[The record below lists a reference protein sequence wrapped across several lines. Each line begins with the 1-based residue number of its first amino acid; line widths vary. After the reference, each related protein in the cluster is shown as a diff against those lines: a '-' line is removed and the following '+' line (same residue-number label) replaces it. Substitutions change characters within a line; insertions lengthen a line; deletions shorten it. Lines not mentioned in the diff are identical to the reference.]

1 MPVDSL
7 PTTPETDDEATVKL
21 AATDP
26 AETQSAPAS
35 IGGPASPGAT
45 VTCPVCGLV
54 NLPGATTCSRCLTNW
69 ATTEITAQLDVK
81 LLVGLSLHSTADPA
95 VSSPRTELILEI
107 GKVRLPVSIDGA
119 VIVGRNQHVSD
130 GQPRSDVDLT
140 PFGAALKG
148 VSRRHVKF
156 TRDHVLIYLTDL
168 GSTNGTLVNGQPIL
182 PYARRTLQNGDELQ
196 LGQLK
201 LKVILAEKS

>member
-7 PTTPETDDEATVKL
+7 PTIPETDDEATVRL
-21 AATDP
+21 AASDP
-26 AETQSAPAS
+26 AETQSAPA
-35 IGGPASPGAT
+35 IVGGPADPGAA

-54 NLPGATTCSRCLTNW
+54 NQSGATICSRCLTNW

-81 LLVGLSLHSTADPA
+81 LAVSQFAQSTADSA
-95 VSSPRTELILEI
+95 ASSPLPELILEI
-107 GKVRLPVSIDGA
+107 ENVRLPVSTDGV
-119 VIVGRNQHVSD
+119 VIVGRNQQVSD

-148 VSRRHVKF
+148 VSRKHIKL
-156 TRDHVLIYLTDL
+156 TRDHVLIYVTDL
-168 GSTNGTLVNGQPIL
+168 GSTNGTLINGQPIL
-182 PYARRTLQNGDELQ
+182 PYARRTLRNGDELQ

-201 LKVILAEKS
+201 LKVILAENS

>member
-7 PTTPETDDEATVKL
+7 ETTPETDDAPTIRL
-21 AATDP
+21 AASDP
-26 AETQSAPAS
+26 AETQSAPAI
-35 IGGPASPGAT
+35 IGGPADSGAA

-54 NLPGATTCSRCLTNW
+54 NQPGTTICSRCLTNW
-69 ATTEITAQLDVK
+69 ATTEITAQLDIK
-81 LLVGLSLHSTADPA
+81 LALSQVARNTADPA
-95 VSSPRTELILEI
+95 VSSQSPELILEI
-107 GKVRLPVSIDGA
+107 GNVRVPVNIDGV
-119 VIVGRNQHVSD
+119 VIVGRNQQVSD

-148 VSRRHVKF
+148 VSRKHAKL
-156 TRDHVLIYLTDL
+156 TRDHVLVHVTDL

-182 PYARRTLQNGDELQ
+182 PYARRTLRNGDELQ

-201 LKVILAEKS
+201 MKVILAGNS